1 VSRLIHPLQ
10 LPKAGARVLSTALRL
25 GSAGLEDMAHLVELV
40 AGVGASTVRPT
51 PPQSRPAAPAP
62 RPVPRPP
69 AARRPSFGAS
79 QTDTAQASSALAPK
93 TETAPKAE
101 TAPTRPHASAVTPV
115 HSVEA
120 VESTA
125 EESLASAPDPLDS
138 PAHVDEELVL
148 VAEFAEPGA
157 ENGAGAHVHVEEP
170 WKGYAELTAPE
181 VIDRLVTQSDSA
193 LALVV
198 LYEQSHRGRRTV
210 IAAARAD
217 LRRRAT
223 SGSAAV
229 PAS

>member
-1 VSRLIHPLQ
+1 VSRLIHPSQ

-40 AGVGASTVRPT
+40 AGVGASTVRSAPY
-51 PPQSRPAAPAP
+51 PSRPTSPDQRPA
-62 RPVPRPP
+62 PRPP

-79 QTDTAQASSALAPK
+79 QTDTAHASSTLAPK
-93 TETAPKAE
+93 TEPKAE

-115 HSVEA
+115 RSVEA

-125 EESLASAPDPLDS
+125 EESLASAADPLDS

-217 LRRRAT
+217 LRRRAA

-229 PAS
+229 PAG